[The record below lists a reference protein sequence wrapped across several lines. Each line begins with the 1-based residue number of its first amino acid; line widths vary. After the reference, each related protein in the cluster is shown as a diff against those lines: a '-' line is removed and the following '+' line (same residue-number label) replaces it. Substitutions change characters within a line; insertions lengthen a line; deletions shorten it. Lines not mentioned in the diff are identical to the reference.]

1 MHDGE
6 NYMTTKQ
13 AAAYL
18 GLSDR
23 TLESYRSKGGGPAFH
38 YFGRRVLY
46 LLDDLREWAAE
57 RRRSSTSD
65 SGNGPGGRR
74 SSPPGSSPP
83 SSRKPSGTAKSSRT
97 SRPSSAGR
105 ARSRPDS
112 HHRRT
117 K

>member
-6 NYMTTKQ
+6 IYMTTKE
-13 AAAYL
+13 AAAHL

-23 TLESYRSKGGGPAFH
+23 TLESYRSKGGGPVFH

-46 LLDDLREWAAE
+46 LLDDLRAWAAG

-65 SGNGPGGRR
+65 SGDGPGGSR
-74 SSPPGSSPP
+74 SSPPARSSPP
-83 SSRKPSGTAKSSRT
+83 STRKP
-97 SRPSSAGR
+97 
-105 ARSRPDS
+105 RSRPDG
-112 HHRRT
+112 HDRRP

>member
-6 NYMTTKQ
+6 IYMTTKE
-13 AAAYL
+13 AAAHL

-23 TLESYRSKGGGPAFH
+23 TLESYRSKGGGPVFH

-65 SGNGPGGRR
+65 TGSGPGGRR
-74 SSPPGSSPP
+74 SPPLGSSPP
-83 SSRKPSGTAKSSRT
+83 SASKPSGTAGS
-97 SRPSSAGR
+97 SRPSRPSNAGR
-105 ARSRPDS
+105 TRSRPDS
-112 HHRRT
+112 HRRRT